1 MCGIVGIVGN
11 EAVAPLLVESLICLE
26 YRGYDSCGIAT
37 HTAQGIEIRLE
48 PLVAGQTEAVL
59 TALEAEANDP
69 TCTGTQRHAVRR
81 TLGYYRRNRPYM
93 HYDEYLAQGWPI
105 GTGVIEGACR
115 HLVNE
120 RMEPSGR
127 RWTKTG
133 AQAVLDLRAVR
144 LNGQWEASWQ
154 FHRHQQHR
162 RLYGR
167 SAQVPE
173 KAEAQALT

>member
-1 MCGIVGIVGN
+1 
-11 EAVAPLLVESLICLE
+11 
-26 YRGYDSCGIAT
+26 
-37 HTAQGIEIRLE
+37 
-48 PLVAGQTEAVL
+48 VAGQTAAGL
-59 TALEAEANDP
+59 TVLEAEANDP

-115 HLVNE
+115 HLVKD
-120 RMEPSGR
+120 RMEQSGM

-144 LNGQWEASWQ
+144 LNGPWEAYGP
-154 FHRHQQHR
+154 FHRHQPQR
-162 RLYGR
+162 RLYGM
-167 SAQVPE
+167 SAQVP
-173 KAEAQALT
+173 AEAEPRH